1 MTTVIT
7 GLYGPFRYTSAT
19 DTWWWADDRYRIHGF
34 EPGEIVPT
42 TALLVAH
49 KHPDDAAVAS
59 AIIRNAFTS
68 GEPFALWHRIL
79 DARRRLRQV
88 VSVGDGHWE
97 DGRLV
102 EIRGY
107 MVDVTGNK
115 RAQTAKDINEAVRRS
130 AESRATIEQAKGI
143 LMITLGLDQDAAF
156 ETLKRASQEANTKLR
171 DLADKLVLC
180 VEETRGLGE
189 DPRLTIR
196 TVLGGR
202 GGPDPLV

>member
-7 GLYGPFRYTSAT
+7 GLYGPFRYTPAT
-19 DTWWWADDRYRIHGF
+19 DTWWWADDLYRIHGF

-68 GEPFALWHRIL
+68 GESFALWHRIL

-97 DGRLV
+97 DGVGRT
-102 EIRGY
+102 Y
-107 MVDVTGNK
+107 
-115 RAQTAKDINEAVRRS
+115 ATAMALIVLQMPC
-130 AESRATIEQAKGI
+130 EQLPIFQK
-143 LMITLGLDQDAAF
+143 
-156 ETLKRASQEANTKLR
+156 
-171 DLADKLVLC
+171 
-180 VEETRGLGE
+180 
-189 DPRLTIR
+189 
-196 TVLGGR
+196 
-202 GGPDPLV
+202 